1 MDITARKGR
10 DFIARHGETIYNAAH
25 RFQEGEPHVPLTR
38 KGFEQSDEM
47 GGAMRGLL
55 GEEPA
60 LTIWCSTAER
70 AGQTMT
76 LMAER
81 LAIDPFSA
89 SLDPRLAEINTA
101 SYGGRYVKDVVA
113 EVGEVTLADGVL
125 KLPPDAET
133 YPEMAARLRAWL
145 AATADD
151 PGDRLVVS
159 HGNAIRVL
167 RGIMTG
173 LPDNPL
179 TGTPFAPS
187 LPQGSI
193 TLVERGAESVAH
205 LGGGPA
211 PAT

>member
-1 MDITARKGR
+1 MTNTARQGR

-38 KGFEQSDEM
+38 KGFQQSDEM
-47 GGAMRGLL
+47 GRALGELL
-55 GEEPA
+55 GDRPK

-70 AGQTMT
+70 AVQTMA
-76 LMAER
+76 LIAGR
-81 LAIDPFSA
+81 L
-89 SLDPRLAEINTA
+89 SLDPFAATLDQRLAEINTA
-101 SYGGRYVKDVVA
+101 SYGGRYYKDVVA
-113 EVGEVTLADGVL
+113 ELGEVNLADGVL
-125 KLPPDAET
+125 RLPPDGET
-133 YPEMAARLRAWL
+133 YPEMATRLSDWL

-167 RGIMTG
+167 RGLMTG
-173 LPDNPL
+173 LPDHPL
-179 TGTPFAPS
+179 TGTPFAPN

-193 TLVERGAESVAH
+193 SLVENGVESVAH
-205 LGGGPA
+205 LGGGDA